1 LGHASP
7 KKNHTSPTE
16 VASLLF
22 HTAEDLLGDALIKLP
37 SILALKRAHPDL
49 HLVWSA
55 GQGSSVYANVLK
67 PLIDGVID
75 EVHQETGLGTRW
87 TQTLRPF
94 WPRHFDCIIASERRL
109 LPTLAL
115 HRMAH
120 QTFIAPMGNFRLSTR
135 RPDMDFARLPL
146 HRQTQVLLEMAMETK
161 LTPTPELPI
170 PVAYGQLAQE
180 LLPPGPCYVGLAP
193 GAGGK
198 DKCWPLAHFI
208 AVARAQLANE
218 RVPVFFLGPAER
230 DWLQSLQSALPQ
242 ALFPES
248 DPRADLRGPLLAI
261 ALAARLRLGLAN
273 DSGVGHLLA
282 AGGKPLVA
290 LFGRTNPTKFAPP
303 YGERSVI
310 RAQEFGAQG
319 VAEIP
324 VAHVLRVMEG
334 ILGAR

>member
-1 LGHASP
+1 MP
-7 KKNHTSPTE
+7 
-16 VASLLF
+16 SLLF

-55 GQGSSVYANVLK
+55 GQGSSAYANVLK
-67 PLIDGVID
+67 PLVDGVID
-75 EVHQETGLGTRW
+75 EVYQQTGLGTRW
-87 TQTLRPF
+87 TQALCPF
-94 WPRHFDCIIASERRL
+94 WPRHFDAIVASERRL

-115 HRMAH
+115 RRISHGR
-120 QTFIAPMGNFRLSTR
+120 FIAPMGDFRFSTHKADAEFAR
-135 RPDMDFARLPL
+135 RPVHEQM
-146 HRQTQVLLEMAMETK
+146 QTLLELAVGTK
-161 LTPTPELPI
+161 LTPTPDLPI
-170 PVAYGQLAQE
+170 PAAYGQLARE
-180 LLPPGPCYVGLAP
+180 LLPSGPCYVGLAP

-208 AVARAQLANE
+208 VVAQAQLANG
-218 RVPVFFLGPAER
+218 RLPVFFLGPAER
-230 DWLQSLQSALPQ
+230 DWLQPLRSAVPA

-261 ALAARLRLGLAN
+261 ALAARLHLGLAN

-282 AGGKPLVA
+282 AGGKPQVA

-303 YGERSVI
+303 YGERTVI
-310 RAQEFGAQG
+310 RAREFGAQG

-324 VAHVLRVMEG
+324 VAHVLRVMEDV
-334 ILGAR
+334 LGTR

>member
-1 LGHASP
+1 M
-7 KKNHTSPTE
+7 
-16 VASLLF
+16 ASLLF

-55 GQGSSVYANVLK
+55 GQGSSAYANVLK
-67 PLIDGVID
+67 PLVDGVID
-75 EVHQETGLGTRW
+75 EVYQQTGLGTRW
-87 TQTLRPF
+87 TQALRPF

-115 HRMAH
+115 RRIAH
-120 QTFIAPMGNFRLSTR
+120 QAFIAPMGNFRFSTCK
-135 RPDMDFARLPL
+135 PDGDFARQPL
-146 HRQTQVLLEMAMETK
+146 HRQIQLLFELAVGTK

-170 PVAYGQLAQE
+170 PAPYGQLARE

-208 AVARAQLANE
+208 AVAQAQLANE
-218 RVPVFFLGPAER
+218 RLPVFFLGPAER
-230 DWLQSLQSALPQ
+230 DWLQPLRSAVPR

-261 ALAARLRLGLAN
+261 ALAARLHLGLAN

-303 YGERSVI
+303 YGERAVI
-310 RAQEFGAQG
+310 RAHDFGAQG

-324 VAHVLRVMEG
+324 VAHVLRVMEDV
-334 ILGAR
+334 LGAR